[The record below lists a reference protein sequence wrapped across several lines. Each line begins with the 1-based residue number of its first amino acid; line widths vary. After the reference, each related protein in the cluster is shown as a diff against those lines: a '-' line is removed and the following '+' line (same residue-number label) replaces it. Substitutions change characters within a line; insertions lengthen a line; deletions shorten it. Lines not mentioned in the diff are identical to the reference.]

1 MFASGAG
8 VEVVENRNYL
18 ATRVY
23 LPMTFAVR
31 NVYDILVLFSN
42 YLFLLFILDF

>member
-31 NVYDILVLFSN
+31 NDILVLFSN